1 MDRGSNLLFLS
12 RRRKRWSSFL
22 SMLGIFG
29 LYVCANNIPNSF
41 PQFREWISKWLPG
54 GGVTYTSCCATV
66 CWAIWKCRNKACFE
80 NKIINSP
87 IEIIIHICA
96 LLTYWSGLYNQETQ
110 GKILEGVQAL
120 LACAHRVMIGQAPAT
135 HPTRLLPPP
144 EDLDEDD
151 SEEWRSQA
159 LWREKRCVMGTSYL
173 GLGSSAFFCCC
184 SLKMFSVVSR
194 EPRC

>member
-1 MDRGSNLLFLS
+1 MFYDQPETIDHLFFQYTITKCVWAMIGQCMGLITHQENA
-12 RRRKRWSSFL
+12 SSTSSVSIGGCQEL
-22 SMLGIFG
+22 NIHHFG
-29 LYVCANNIPNSF
+29 FA
-41 PQFREWISKWLPG
+41 
-54 GGVTYTSCCATV
+54 AV
-66 CWAIWKCRNKACFE
+66 CWAIWKCPNKACFE

-96 LLTYWSGLYNQETQ
+96 LLTYWSGLYNQKTQ

-151 SEEWRSQA
+151 SEE
-159 LWREKRCVMGTSYL
+159 
-173 GLGSSAFFCCC
+173 
-184 SLKMFSVVSR
+184 
-194 EPRC
+194 